1 MFVGGS
7 ADRYTL
13 VYKLSRPNKFIVF
26 LMFCL
31 TTKKWIVRADLGN
44 FKNNGNVHD
53 FVTMMS
59 SPVRVIENYCNPLQ
73 VNRCYWQNNMT
84 LSQFVVHVDNITLP
98 STSM

>member
-1 MFVGGS
+1 MFAGGP

-13 VYKLSRPNKFIVF
+13 VYKLTRAKIVF

-31 TTKKWIVRADLGN
+31 TTKKWIIRADQGN
-44 FKNNGNVHD
+44 FKNTGKVHD

-59 SPVRVIENYCNPLQ
+59 SPVKAIENYCNPLQ

-84 LSQFVVHVDNITLP
+84 PSQFVVHVDNITLP
-98 STSM
+98 SMSM